1 MSGVLAL
8 IPAFNESAR
17 VGSVVAGAR
26 VYLPVVVVDD
36 GSTDGTA
43 ERAEEAGA
51 AVLRQVPNQ
60 GKGAALRAGF
70 RRALQ
75 EGYAGVLTLDADGQH
90 DPAEIPKFLRAY
102 AESRAPGPG
111 PGQADLII
119 GARDFRHIPLL
130 RRVANSLGRWS
141 FSWALGQPVRDN
153 QSGYRL
159 ISRRLMEALLDS
171 RESGFEFEVE
181 MIVTCVQQGFALD
194 WVPIRTIYAGEK
206 SHINPWRHLVNFLR
220 VVWQTR
226 RRMRGA

>member
-1 MSGVLAL
+1 MAGVLAL

-17 VGSVVAGAR
+17 VGSVVTGAR
-26 VYLPVVVVDD
+26 AFLPVVVVDD

-51 AVLRQVPNQ
+51 AILRQIPNQ

-102 AESRAPGPG
+102 TERQTSGPG
-111 PGQADLII
+111 TGQADLII
-119 GARDFRHIPLL
+119 GARDFRHIPLM